1 LGALTYLFDR
11 FVVGFVYL
19 FKNSRK
25 KEIKETHANGKTV
38 TTNGQKKNEVKKEK

>member
-1 LGALTYLFDR
+1 LSALTYLFDR